1 MESDHDEVEVD
12 RALSENDKSSSKK
25 TKKKKKKKKYR

>member
-1 MESDHDEVEVD
+1 MESDCDEVVD
-12 RALSENDKSSSKK
+12 GALSENDKSSSKK